1 MMKRLLAIALCCVL
15 APMAAHAETRCG
27 WLSNPTPQNWWLNDA
42 DGQWIIMVQGGYEAQ
57 GMDKIVDMQEGEFVP
72 MNYSHGYACFC
83 LDVRTTNDG
92 GIEEIFSSKQLP
104 LSKCRNDDALS
115 EPSAD

>member
-1 MMKRLLAIALCCVL
+1 
-15 APMAAHAETRCG
+15 
-27 WLSNPTPQNWWLNDA
+27 
-42 DGQWIIMVQGGYEAQ
+42 
-57 GMDKIVDMQEGEFVP
+57 